1 MIREENNKLIYG
13 TNAVCDDWGAWME
26 KEEWLKK
33 QKEFLIKFAYWAV
46 WGTSAV
52 LLFKVVGPVLVP
64 FVAAFLVAWLL
75 CGPVDFVAKKTNVKR
90 NLVAVPAVILF
101 YGLIAALLY
110 FAGSG
115 LWGVIQK
122 GFTEITAF
130 LSDVIFPMLEKFF
143 GWIGK
148 ITGTVQGSDNA
159 AMTIGEESAE
169 VIEKAGEV
177 VSAVSGDMLGKL
189 SGVAAG
195 IPGILM
201 KVLIA
206 MIATVF
212 MEVEFHSI
220 MDFVQKQI
228 PERWRKTVR
237 SVKEYGMGTLWRC
250 IFSYGLILLMTYI
263 ELVIGF
269 LILRIEGAFA
279 IAAVIAV
286 LDILPVLGTG
296 TILVPWGIIALAIGE
311 YGMGTGILALY
322 LFIVVVRNIVEP
334 KLVGGQMGLSPV
346 VMLPCMLVGLKF
358 FGILGLF
365 VLPIGVAFLKTL
377 NDRGVIHIFKKDMNG

>member
-1 MIREENNKLIYG
+1 
-13 TNAVCDDWGAWME
+13 ME

-52 LLFKVVGPVLVP
+52 LLFKVVGPVLLP

-75 CGPVDFVAKKTNVKR
+75 CRPVDYVAKKTNLKR

-101 YGLIAALLY
+101 YGLIAALLF

-122 GFTEITAF
+122 GFAEVTSF

-148 ITGTVQGSDNA
+148 ITGTMQGSGNA
-159 AMTIGEESAE
+159 ARAIGEESTE

-177 VSAVSGDMLGKL
+177 VSDVSGDMLGKL

-212 MEVEFHSI
+212 MEMEFHSI
-220 MDFVQKQI
+220 MDFVRRQI
-228 PERWRKTVR
+228 PERWQKTVR
-237 SVKEYGMGTLWRC
+237 SIKEYGVGTLGKC
-250 IFSYGLILLMTYI
+250 ILAYGLILLMTYG
-263 ELVIGF
+263 ELVVGF

-311 YGMGTGILALY
+311 YSMGIGILALY
-322 LFIVVVRNIVEP
+322 LFVTVVRNIIEP
-334 KLVGGQMGLSPV
+334 KLVGGQIGLSPV

-365 VLPIGVAFLKTL
+365 ALPMGVAFLKTL
-377 NDRGVIHIFKKDMNG
+377 NDRGVIHIFKLDSEGKEKGNA